1 MAITRRTGPRTFER
15 PGPIG
20 GEPDRPM
27 PSSDGGRP
35 SSGRPQA
42 VAKPAA
48 RSRGSNGSG
57 KTRRRSPTP
66 GRTQRGANTESP
78 VTGRQGQRP
87 AENRPG
93 PETAPPDRGDPTCLR
108 AGRDEPI
115 WKGRCEG
122 PSTGRRGSGVR
133 ETDRTVDAGSNRPDD
148 CERGPYGPAKTPPV
162 RVQFGPRVSTDSP
175 FERPRRR
182 SSTTTHSSGGSS
194 FTAAPTNS
202 ERWLSRR
209 SSSSGPAVPTASSL
223 R

>member
-1 MAITRRTGPRTFER
+1 MD
-15 PGPIG
+15 
-20 GEPDRPM
+20 GEPDRPR

-35 SSGRPQA
+35 SSDRPEA
-42 VAKPAA
+42 VVKPAA

-93 PETAPPDRGDPTCLR
+93 PKTAPPDRGDPTCLW

-133 ETDRTVDAGSNRPDD
+133 ETDRTVDAGSNRSDD
-148 CERGPYGPAKTPPV
+148 CGRGPYGPAKTPPV
-162 RVQFGPRVSTDSP
+162 RVQFGPRVSNGLTVRATTPSLVDYETLQAPAHSS
-175 FERPRRR
+175 RPLRRAPDTGWRAAPPHQTSQFRRR
-182 SSTTTHSSGGSS
+182 RFS
-194 FTAAPTNS
+194 AVVPI
-202 ERWLSRR
+202 R
-209 SSSSGPAVPTASSL
+209 PA